1 MKPTSIFIISLIVFC
16 SLLFVPKQGYSD
28 EIFLKNKDKIS
39 GEVLTLSK
47 GILKIST
54 PYSKSIELD
63 KSQVKSLRTDHPV
76 RVQLENGWSVKG
88 KLNPT
93 KDGLYSIKTTK
104 SSRRAIIPFDEIV
117 SINAPK
123 VEPKNWKGK
132 FFAGGTQQTGNTDR
146 LTITFGGEGKL
157 KLDTEEF
164 EIKFRT
170 IYTEEDD
177 KITSRNTLGRGQYNH
192 FFNEKWYGL
201 LSLEAL
207 KDKFKNLNLRLAIG
221 PGLGYVVWDDPIKN
235 LKLEAGITYFS
246 EDLKTGTD
254 TQFMTGRFSGV
265 FDYQFSENLS
275 FKNKT
280 ILFPSFEN
288 VGEFTLR
295 NEAGLSTRLAEAWSL
310 NLSHILDYDNETPA
324 DVKAAD
330 SFLIL
335 ALQYD
340 F

>member
-1 MKPTSIFIISLIVFC
+1 MKLLSIFLTLSFVFC
-16 SLLFVPKQGYSD
+16 SSFISPKHGYAD
-28 EIFLKNKDKIS
+28 EIYLKNNDKIS

-54 PYSKSIELD
+54 PYSKNIELD
-63 KSQVKSLRTDHPV
+63 KSQIKSLKTNHSV

-88 KLNPT
+88 KLHPT
-93 KDGLYSIKTTK
+93 KDGFYSIKTAK

-123 VEPKNWKGK
+123 EKPKIWKGK

-157 KLDTEEF
+157 NLDTETF

-192 FFNEKWYGL
+192 FFNDKWYGL

-221 PGLGYVVWDDPIKN
+221 PGLGYVVWDDQVKN
-235 LKLEAGITYFS
+235 LKLEAGLTYFS
-246 EDLKTGTD
+246 EDLKTGED
-254 TQFMTGRFSGV
+254 TQFMTGRFSGI
-265 FDYQFSENLS
+265 FEYQFSEILS
-275 FKNKT
+275 FNNKT

>member
-1 MKPTSIFIISLIVFC
+1 MKLKTIFRTTLFVFC
-16 SLLFVPKQGYSD
+16 TFIFAPNNSYSD

-39 GEVLTLSK
+39 GEILTLSK

-63 KSQVKSLRTDHPV
+63 KSQIKSLKTNHSV

-93 KDGLYSIKTTK
+93 KDGLYSIKMGK

-123 VEPKNWKGK
+123 AEPKIWAGK
-132 FFAGGTQQTGNTDR
+132 VFAGGTQQTGNTDR

-164 EIKFRT
+164 EVKFRT

-192 FFNEKWYGL
+192 FFNDKWYGL

-221 PGLGYVVWDDPIKN
+221 PGLGYVVWDDPVKN
-235 LKLEAGITYFS
+235 LKLEGGITYFS

-265 FDYQFSENLS
+265 FDYKFSEILS
-275 FKNKT
+275 FNNKI

-324 DVKAAD
+324 DVKATD
-330 SFLIL
+330 SFLAL

>member
-1 MKPTSIFIISLIVFC
+1 MKLKNIFFMSFFVFC
-16 SLLFVPKQGYSD
+16 SFLFTPKHGYSD
-28 EIFLKNKDKIS
+28 EIYLKNMDKIS
-39 GEVLTLSK
+39 GKVLTMSK

-54 PYSKSIELD
+54 SYSKSIELD
-63 KSQVKSLRTDHPV
+63 KSQVKSLRTNHSV
-76 RVQLENGWSVKG
+76 RVKLENGWSVKG

-104 SSRRAIIPFDEIV
+104 SSRRAIIPFDEII

-123 VEPKNWKGK
+123 AEPKNWKGK
-132 FFAGGTQQTGNTDR
+132 IYLGGTQQTGNTDR
-146 LTITFGGEGKL
+146 LTISFGGEGKL
-157 KLDTEEF
+157 KLDTERF
-164 EIKFRT
+164 EVKFRT

-192 FFNEKWYGL
+192 FFNDKWYGL

-221 PGLGYVVWDDPIKN
+221 PGAGYVVWDDPIKN
-235 LKLEAGITYFS
+235 LKLEAGLTYFS
-246 EDLKTGTD
+246 EDLKSGVD
-254 TQFMTGRFSGV
+254 TQFMTGRLSGI
-265 FDYQFSENLS
+265 FDYQFSETLS
-275 FKNKT
+275 FNNKV
-280 ILFPSFEN
+280 IIFPSFEN

-310 NLSHILDYDNETPA
+310 NLSHILDYDNETPV